1 MHGMKSQM
9 ELADEEFETNFAK
22 AVAMD
27 ANKKGGRNP
36 SAMREA
42 LEGIIENLSTRIELK
57 RGNRV
62 TMPVGEAKCLVGY
75 ARAAL
80 AVTPEPLSDAA
91 ALREALE
98 SCLIFIMRLDRAF
111 NPFMQ
116 NLLENA
122 IAKASAALAVPPN
135 DLLMKAEEEVHTARK
150 AYKEI
155 CEGD

>member
-9 ELADEEFETNFAK
+9 ELADEEFETNLAK
-22 AVAMD
+22 EIATD
-27 ANKKGGRNP
+27 TNEKDGRNP

-42 LEGIIENLSTRIELK
+42 LEGIAENLSTRIELR

-80 AVTPEPLSDAA
+80 AATPEPPSYDAKM
-91 ALREALE
+91 REALE
-98 SCLIFIMRLDRAF
+98 SCLNFIVRIDRAF

-122 IAKASAALAVPPN
+122 VAKAEAAL
-135 DLLMKAEEEVHTARK
+135 EEVRAAKK